1 MSNMTA
7 LDRIRMQIQWNRL
20 LSVVEEQAQT
30 LVRTAFS
37 TSAREAGDI
46 SAGAFDTTGR
56 MLAQAVTGTP
66 GHVNAMA
73 ASVRSFLAKYPL
85 QTMEEGDVFLTNDPW
100 LGTGH
105 LNDFT
110 AVTPTFHRGRIVAL
124 FASTTHVVDIG
135 GRGFGPDGRQVY
147 EEGLNIPILPLVKRG
162 EFNALVLEI
171 VRVNVRNPVEVE
183 GDLYSLAACNEV
195 GGRRLVDMM
204 NEFELADLEDIS
216 RYVIDTSRE
225 GMLAEIRALPHGT
238 YRNSMRVDG
247 YERELDLVAAVTID
261 DTGISVDFDGTS
273 AVSTYGINVPITYTE
288 AYASFGVRCVIGS
301 RIPNNAGSLAPVRVT
316 APVGTILN
324 APHPC
329 GVTARHVIGQMLPDV
344 VLGCLG
350 QIIPDRVPAEGT
362 SCLWNPVLLGGHGMT
377 GDDLQSGP
385 EFAMN
390 TFHTGGTGGRPGKD
404 GLDATAFP
412 SGVRNTPVE
421 VNETIAPL
429 VFWRKEY
436 REDSGGPGRF
446 RGGTGQIMEVAHAS
460 DRAFAIN
467 TMFDRVIHP
476 PRGRNGGGSGKTGR
490 VYLKSGA
497 AEFKGKGRQ
506 TIPRGDCLVLEMPG
520 GGGLGDPLDR
530 DPERVASDV
539 RNGLVSA
546 ERARTDYGVVI
557 GAHERLDRER
567 TESERQSRR
576 AATAGTAGGD
586 QAAAD

>member
-1 MSNMTA
+1 MSDATT

-20 LSVVEEQAQT
+20 LSVVEEQAQA

-46 SAGAFDTTGR
+46 SAGAFDTSGR

-73 ASVRSFLAKYPL
+73 ASVKSFLAKYPL
-85 QTMEEGDVFLTNDPW
+85 EMMEEGDVFVTNDPW

-110 AVTPTFHRGRIVAL
+110 AVTPTFRGGRIVAL
-124 FASTTHVVDIG
+124 FAATTHVADIG

-147 EEGLNIPILPLVKRG
+147 EEGLNIPILPLAKRG

-171 VRVNVRNPVEVE
+171 VRANVRNPVEVE

-195 GGRRLVDMM
+195 GGRRLVGMM
-204 NEFELADLEDIS
+204 DEFGLDDLEDLS
-216 RYVIDTSRE
+216 RYIIDTSHE
-225 GMLAEIRALPHGT
+225 GMLTEIRALPHGT
-238 YRNSMRVDG
+238 YRNAMRIDG

-261 DTGISVDFDGTS
+261 DTGLSVSFDGTS
-273 AVSTYGINVPITYTE
+273 PVSSYGINVPITYTE
-288 AYASFGVRCVIGS
+288 AYASFGARCVIGS
-301 RIPNNAGSLAPVRVT
+301 RIPNNAGSLAAIRVT
-316 APVGTILN
+316 APEGSILN
-324 APHPC
+324 APPPC
-329 GVTARHVIGQMLPDV
+329 AVTARHVIGQMLPDV
-344 VLGCLG
+344 MLGCLG
-350 QIIPDRVPAEGT
+350 QVIPDQVPAEGT
-362 SCLWNPVLLGGHGMT
+362 SCLWNPVFLGGHGMT

-385 EFAMN
+385 TFAMN
-390 TFHTGGTGGRPGKD
+390 TFHAGGTGARPGKD

-412 SGVRNTPVE
+412 SGVRNTPIE

-436 REDSGGPGRF
+436 REDSGGAGTY
-446 RGGTGQIMEVAHAS
+446 RGGTGQIMEVGYAG

-467 TMFDRVIHP
+467 TMFDRVLHP
-476 PRGRNGGGSGKTGR
+476 PRGRNGGQPGQVGR
-490 VYLKSGA
+490 IYLKSGA

-506 TIPRGDCLVLEMPG
+506 TIPRGEHLVLEMPG

-530 DPERVASDV
+530 DPERVAEDV
-539 RNGLVSA
+539 RNGFVSI
-546 ERARTDYGVVI
+546 ERARADYGVVLDPR
-557 GAHERLDRER
+557 HRLDRVRTRNER
-567 TESERQSRR
+567 NARR
-576 AATAGTAGGD
+576 ARD
-586 QAAAD
+586 H